1 MPNFETYFNVLEE
14 AYSEIVL
21 QHTNVEGY
29 NGYFFAN
36 VLWMLSNSV
45 ENVEISE
52 LYIMF
57 DINHYHFLS
66 DKKFIKAIF
75 ECASTQINDMNA
87 ENMTNMHK
95 QFCINHIAK
104 LNSII
109 NQYIES
115 KSV

>member
-1 MPNFETYFNVLEE
+1 MPNIETYFNILEE
-14 AYSEIVL
+14 AYSKIVL

-29 NGYFFAN
+29 DGYFFAN
-36 VLWMLSNSV
+36 VLWMLSNSM

-57 DINHYHFLS
+57 DINFYRFLL

-75 ECASTQINDMNA
+75 ECASTQINGMNA
-87 ENMTNMHK
+87 ENMTNAYK
-95 QFCINHIAK
+95 QFCINRIAK
-104 LNSII
+104 LASII
-109 NQYIES
+109 NYYIES